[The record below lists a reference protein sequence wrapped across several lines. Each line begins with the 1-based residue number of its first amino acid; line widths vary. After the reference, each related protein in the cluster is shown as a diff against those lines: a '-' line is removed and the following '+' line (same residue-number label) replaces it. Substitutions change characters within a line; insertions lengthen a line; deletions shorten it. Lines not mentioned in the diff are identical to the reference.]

1 MTTGSLTV
9 LFEDP
14 FWIGLFEMIDQQ
26 GLRACKVTF
35 GAEPTD
41 KEVIEFVDKNWH
53 RLQFSQAIEVSAESE
68 RAKVNHKR
76 QLREAR
82 KQMQSQGIGKQ
93 LFREIQSRLPHRHA
107 WLCTCQQVRPP
118 YEFYLRE
125 GFKLYRSEEVG
136 PGLTWAYLEKSIQA
150 PRFTFNTV
158 GLFTNNNKATV
169 EFYTKTFGFTT
180 SWDGVQPNVEMFLGN
195 NRIILFPRSAF
206 EQMVS
211 KRFQYPE
218 GFNGTMELSFDV
230 PTFADVD
237 KEYQNTLNCG
247 AKSVLPPTT
256 EPWGQRTC
264 YVADPDGNLIE
275 IGSFVK
281 Q

>member
-1 MTTGSLTV
+1 MLSNG
-9 LFEDP
+9 
-14 FWIGLFEMIDQQ
+14 
-26 GLRACKVTF
+26 
-35 GAEPTD
+35 
-41 KEVIEFVDKNWH
+41 
-53 RLQFSQAIEVSAESE
+53 
-68 RAKVNHKR
+68 
-76 QLREAR
+76 
-82 KQMQSQGIGKQ
+82 KQDIGKQ

-125 GFKLYRSEEVG
+125 GFKLYKSEEVG

-158 GLFTNNNKATV
+158 GLFTNDNKATV
-169 EFYTKTFGFTT
+169 DFYTKAIGFTT

-275 IGSFVK
+275 IGSFVE
-281 Q
+281 